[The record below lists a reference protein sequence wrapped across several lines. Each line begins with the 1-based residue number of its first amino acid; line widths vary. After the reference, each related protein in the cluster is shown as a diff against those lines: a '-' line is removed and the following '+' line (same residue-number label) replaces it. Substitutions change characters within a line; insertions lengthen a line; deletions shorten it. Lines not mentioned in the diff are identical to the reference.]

1 MTVKPGCTSFCQ
13 STFRYYLYFCLISCF
28 SCFILFVNCT
38 FYVIPSKTN
47 ASSGRGTAYPSG
59 EREFTPVF
67 SGIRV
72 TSSLILCVMF
82 CRSLFVLLSFF
93 IWPLCCLSFDLRIL
107 ITPWYLQ
114 TLLTLTFV
122 NFLSLL
128 LQITWYYL
136 QEDKRICQRVQSQSG
151 RCHIV

>member
-1 MTVKPGCTSFCQ
+1 MPVVEEELPTLPENV
-13 STFRYYLYFCLISCF
+13 
-28 SCFILFVNCT
+28 
-38 FYVIPSKTN
+38 
-47 ASSGRGTAYPSG
+47 SSL
-59 EREFTPVF
+59 PVA

-93 IWPLCCLSFDLRIL
+93 IWPLCGLSFDLRIL

-128 LQITWYYL
+128 L
-136 QEDKRICQRVQSQSG
+136 
-151 RCHIV
+151 